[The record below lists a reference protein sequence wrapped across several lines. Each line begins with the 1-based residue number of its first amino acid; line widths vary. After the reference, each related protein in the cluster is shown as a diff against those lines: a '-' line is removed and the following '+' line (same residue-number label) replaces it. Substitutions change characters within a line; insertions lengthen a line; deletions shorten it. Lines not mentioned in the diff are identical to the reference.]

1 MNNTNFTGA
10 DFRGASITSTEGSAI
25 YKNTIG
31 TDGVITNFSMTS
43 VDDSLTIRAYVPAT
57 SGGATINAKIV
68 DDASISGGAVLTLE
82 QGAVLE
88 IASGKTLSVLD
99 DSEIIFNVDA
109 ATDATKILLGE
120 NSKLVFGSDSKITI
134 NLNGVASPDDSY
146 TFSVIE
152 SAAGAQVMGTDSL
165 KKGNVILNV
174 NGEEYDSSK
183 WTFDFDSSTGALNIN
198 VNVPEPADY
207 AAILGAIA
215 IAFALKCRCSRK

>member
-1 MNNTNFTGA
+1 M
-10 DFRGASITSTEGSAI
+10 E
-25 YKNTIG
+25 
-31 TDGVITNFSMTS
+31 S
-43 VDDSLTIRAYVPAT
+43 VGDNLTIRKYEPAT
-57 SGGATINAKIV
+57 SGGAMINAKIV

-134 NLNGVASPDDSY
+134 NLDGVASPDDSY

-165 KKGNVILNV
+165 KKENVILNV
-174 NGEEYDSSK
+174 NGETFDSSK
-183 WTFDFDSSTGALNIN
+183 WTLDFDSSTGSFNIN
-198 VNVPEPADY
+198 VNVPEPAEW

-215 IAFALKCRCSRK
+215 IAFALKRRCSRK